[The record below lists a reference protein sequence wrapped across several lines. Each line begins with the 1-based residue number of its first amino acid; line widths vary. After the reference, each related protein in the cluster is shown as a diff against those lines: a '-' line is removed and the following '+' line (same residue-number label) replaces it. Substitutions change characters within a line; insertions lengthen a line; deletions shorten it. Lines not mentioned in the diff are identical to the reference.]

1 MSVVR
6 DLYIFKVRVFLGA
19 IRSSRASLLLIAVY
33 VLGMLPSG
41 IGVSLSVINF
51 VKGGVD
57 ITAFLNPFA
66 ALLSSVM
73 ALLLLSAF
81 RGYVAYE
88 YEQTLL
94 FTSPITPRTYLIVSL
109 LSDLTALSIFLLPL
123 GVFLGIII
131 VSLQLTVLST
141 ILIVAGFFLFLFFVY
156 FMKTSMSILE
166 SYHQDALVRIILTII
181 LALLILPAISL
192 AIPFPLKYNELP
204 YPSTLLAEIILNSLY
219 GKTTNV
225 GTVLGIISYFLF
237 SSLIFFFCSNL
248 NLYQLAKPIPLVSPF
263 DTSMRVQSIKTGKN
277 IQFFSRFGFQTSLN
291 LDSKSLQSFL
301 MKKEFVR
308 IVRDGSLF
316 MVFLFYAVLIVI
328 SIAIRSNETTLPMWM
343 FLLVFYSLMVPAML
357 TSNWRMVEL
366 DNLWIPITS
375 GLSFEIVAKAI
386 LYDFILLAFA
396 VPAIT
401 TVLLTFINYT
411 DPIVPLVLVASTSII
426 GSSANLY
433 TMMSFLSRKRRATP
447 ALMVNYAAMF
457 LSGLLIAPTYI
468 YAILSFFFGF
478 DIVTK
483 LISAIPV
490 LIYSTIVFRILSKQ
504 IEKETLNIE
513 I

>member
-1 MSVVR
+1 
-6 DLYIFKVRVFLGA
+6 
-19 IRSSRASLLLIAVY
+19 
-33 VLGMLPSG
+33 
-41 IGVSLSVINF
+41 
-51 VKGGVD
+51 
-57 ITAFLNPFA
+57 
-66 ALLSSVM
+66 
-73 ALLLLSAF
+73 
-81 RGYVAYE
+81 
-88 YEQTLL
+88 
-94 FTSPITPRTYLIVSL
+94 
-109 LSDLTALSIFLLPL
+109 
-123 GVFLGIII
+123 
-131 VSLQLTVLST
+131 
-141 ILIVAGFFLFLFFVY
+141 
-156 FMKTSMSILE
+156 
-166 SYHQDALVRIILTII
+166 
-181 LALLILPAISL
+181 
-192 AIPFPLKYNELP
+192 
-204 YPSTLLAEIILNSLY
+204 
-219 GKTTNV
+219 
-225 GTVLGIISYFLF
+225 
-237 SSLIFFFCSNL
+237 
-248 NLYQLAKPIPLVSPF
+248 
-263 DTSMRVQSIKTGKN
+263 
-277 IQFFSRFGFQTSLN
+277 
-291 LDSKSLQSFL
+291 

-375 GLSFEIVAKAI
+375 GLSFGIVAKAI
-386 LYDFILLAFA
+386 LYDFVLLAFA

-401 TVLLTFINYT
+401 TILLTFINHT

-433 TMMSFLSRKRRATP
+433 MMMRFLSRKRRATP

-457 LSGLLIAPTYI
+457 LSGLLIAPIYI
-468 YAILSFFFGF
+468 FAILSFFLGF